1 MADPIRKIILRTLR
15 RVFIWPL
22 EASLVL
28 LLFGLARLLP
38 MPLASALFG
47 GLFGLELYT
56 QRTALQG
63 DKGFVARTFG
73 AASE

>member
-1 MADPIRKIILRTLR
+1 MADPIGKIILRTLR

-38 MPLASALFG
+38 MPLAGACWRPVRPHRPLHPMAW
-47 GLFGLELYT
+47 
-56 QRTALQG
+56 R
-63 DKGFVARTFG
+63 ARGPFLCD
-73 AASE
+73 A